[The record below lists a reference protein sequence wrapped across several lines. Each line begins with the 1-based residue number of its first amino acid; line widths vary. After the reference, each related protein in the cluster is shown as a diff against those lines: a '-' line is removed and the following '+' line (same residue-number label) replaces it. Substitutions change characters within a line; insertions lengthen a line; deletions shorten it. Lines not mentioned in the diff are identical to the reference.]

1 MLERFEK
8 REYAVNGAAVVLYLR
23 ALLATN
29 AIAEYLPDENK
40 SRASGLPRLV
50 RIDIH
55 RSGLCLV
62 CFTEMAAL
70 TSKPSN
76 ERLGTDQI
84 IHKLW

>member
-55 RSGLCLV
+55 RGIFKWILSCMFCLQW
-62 CFTEMAAL
+62 L
-70 TSKPSN
+70 Y
-76 ERLGTDQI
+76 
-84 IHKLW
+84 